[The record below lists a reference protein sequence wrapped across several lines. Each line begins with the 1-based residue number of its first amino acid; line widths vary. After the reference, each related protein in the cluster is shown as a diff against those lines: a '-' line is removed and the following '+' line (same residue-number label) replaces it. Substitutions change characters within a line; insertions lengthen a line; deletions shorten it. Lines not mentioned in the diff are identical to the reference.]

1 VSRLE
6 SALRNIASELD
17 LLRYSW
23 ALIGGLAVSARVEP
37 RFTRDIDLALAVSN
51 DAMAEALV
59 HRLVGSGYGILASIE
74 QEHVGRLAT
83 VRLEAPAEGPAGVVV
98 DLLFA
103 SSGAEAEVVRGAD
116 VLEVLPGLRVPV
128 ARPGHLLALKLL
140 SEGPERPQDLADIV
154 ALLRNATPADLEE
167 TRQLAALISQ
177 RGYARGRDLLS
188 SLDQHLRARPTG
200 S

>member
-6 SALRNIASELD
+6 SALRNVASELD
-17 LLRYSW
+17 RLRYSW
-23 ALIGGLAVSARVEP
+23 ALVGGLAVSARVEP

-59 HRLVGSGYGILASIE
+59 HRLAGSGYGILASIE
-74 QEHVGRLAT
+74 QEQAGRLAT

-116 VLEVLPGLRVPV
+116 VLEVLQGLRVPV
-128 ARPGHLLALKLL
+128 ARTGHLLALKLL
-140 SEGPERPQDLADIV
+140 SEGQDRPQDLVDIV
-154 ALLRNATPADLEE
+154 ALLRNATSADLEE
-167 TRQLAALISQ
+167 ARQLAVVISQ

-188 SLDQHLRARPTG
+188 SLERHLRGRSAG

>member
-6 SALRNIASELD
+6 GALRSISSELD
-17 LLRYSW
+17 RVGHPW
-23 ALIGGLAVSARVEP
+23 ALVGGLAVSARVEP
-37 RFTRDIDLALAVSN
+37 RFTRDIDLALAVTD

-59 HRLVGSGYGILASIE
+59 HRLAGSGYGILASIE
-74 QEHVGRLAT
+74 QEQVGRLAT

-116 VLEVLPGLRVPV
+116 VLEVLQGLRVPV
-128 ARPGHLLALKLL
+128 ARTGHLLALKLL
-140 SEGPERPQDLADIV
+140 SEGSHRPQDLVDIV
-154 ALLRNATPADLEE
+154 ALLHNATPADLEE
-167 TRQLAALISQ
+167 SRQLSVLISQ

-188 SLDQHLRARPTG
+188 SLEQHLRRRSAG